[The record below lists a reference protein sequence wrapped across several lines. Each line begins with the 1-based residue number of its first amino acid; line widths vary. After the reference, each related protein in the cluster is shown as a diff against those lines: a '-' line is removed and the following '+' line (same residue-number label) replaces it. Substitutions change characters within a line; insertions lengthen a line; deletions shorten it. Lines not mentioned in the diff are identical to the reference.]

1 MYQGTLVSLNSL
13 IDQKITREK
22 SIKALRSRAQEGVLV
37 FKGLD
42 DDGRTRLY
50 DKNLSVVRVL
60 AARACKN
67 ENPRVTWGVLQ
78 NIFSDLDSYNHS
90 LNQKII
96 RMLNDDNSMIACVSE
111 VKELLIENLKAHG
124 LL

>member
-1 MYQGTLVSLNSL
+1 MYQEIFISLNRL
-13 IDQKITREK
+13 MDQKITREK
-22 SIKALRSRAQEGVLV
+22 SIKALRSRAHEGVLV

-42 DDGRTRLY
+42 EDGRTRLY
-50 DKNLSVVRVL
+50 DKNLSLVRVL

-67 ENPRVTWGVLQ
+67 ENPRVTWLMLKNV
-78 NIFSDLDSYNHS
+78 FAHLDSNTYP

-96 RMLNDDNSMIACVSE
+96 RMLNDDNSIIACVSE
-111 VKELLIENLKAHG
+111 VKTVLIDNLKMHG